1 MDVPILSKNVISTTA
16 MRRRSLP
23 DHQNG
28 RLTLPDKLT
37 AELPQS
43 SSPLLNLPP
52 EILQIILD
60 RTDPQSR
67 LMLALTCKGLL
78 NVLSDQLSPD
88 ALIPSTTSGRYEML
102 RLLHPRV
109 PRTLALS
116 QEWNICR
123 RCERLKPTA
132 RAYWTA
138 KPVGERPRSRVA
150 RMQRLTWAQVIAE
163 FRQKSVE
170 MCPACIM
177 IKGLPE
183 RRSMLDPRRIIER

>member
-1 MDVPILSKNVISTTA
+1 
-16 MRRRSLP
+16 MRRQSLP

-28 RLTLPDKLT
+28 RLILPDQRTGKH
-37 AELPQS
+37 S
-43 SSPLLNLPP
+43 SQPNSSLLSLPP
-52 EILQIILD
+52 EILQMILD
-60 RTDPQSR
+60 EVAPDAQ

-132 RAYWTA
+132 REYWTT
-138 KPVGERPRSRVA
+138 KPKRERPRNRVA

-183 RRSMLDPRRIIER
+183 RRSMLDPRRIIERQGEIRYDWVLED